1 MSAVASV
8 PSGVGGWRS
17 RISRDDPRGGSL
29 WGVPG
34 KYPPGEPPGRDPW
47 RIHAGDPWGGGI
59 PSLGVSLREIPGG
72 DPHGGIPG
80 ASSERIPVGIPG
92 AIPGVISGRGSLG
105 EPWGNPPWRVSEGDP
120 WEGIRGGSLCWG
132 IAGGIPGGGG
142 WDRGQHSSWAYA
154 LSGEYIYN

>member
-1 MSAVASV
+1 MIL
-8 PSGVGGWRS
+8 GGIHGGGPWEISPWRTPWEGS
-17 RISRDDPRGGSL
+17 LADTCGRSLGGGGGGSL
-29 WGVPG
+29 GEI
-34 KYPPGEPPGRDPW
+34 PGE
-47 RIHAGDPWGGGI
+47 ISGGG
-59 PSLGVSLREIPGG
+59 SLGVSLREIPGG

-132 IAGGIPGGGG
+132 IAGGIPGGGP
-142 WDRGQHSSWAYA
+142 WDRG
-154 LSGEYIYN
+154 